1 MRFRPIHVVLIAA
14 VACAAPAAAQTTP
27 APAAAQAIIAPSH
40 LQAAQR
46 LLVVTRSRDLMKQT
60 AETAFMAQ
68 IRQDPAA
75 AAQADV
81 FREVFMQVAPW
92 DEMLAASARLYAEM
106 FTEAEINA
114 AIAFHESPAGRRFA
128 ELGPTLAERSSWL
141 GEEAMQ
147 RRLPELMR
155 RLQERL
161 SATGK
166 NGESR

>member
-1 MRFRPIHVVLIAA
+1 MRFRPIHLALAAA

-27 APAAAQAIIAPSH
+27 APAATTTIAPSH

-46 LLVVTRSRDLMKQT
+46 LMVVMRARDLMKQ
-60 AETAFMAQ
+60 AGENAFMTR
-68 IRQDPAA
+68 IREDPRA

-81 FREVFMQVAPW
+81 FREVFLQVAPW
-92 DEMLAASARLYAEM
+92 DEMLALSARLHAET

-114 AIAFHESPAGRRFA
+114 AIAFYESSAGRRFA
-128 ELGPTLAERSSWL
+128 ELMPALAERSGRM
-141 GEEAMQ
+141 GEELMQ
-147 RRLPELMR
+147 RHLPELMR

-166 NGESR
+166 KGESR